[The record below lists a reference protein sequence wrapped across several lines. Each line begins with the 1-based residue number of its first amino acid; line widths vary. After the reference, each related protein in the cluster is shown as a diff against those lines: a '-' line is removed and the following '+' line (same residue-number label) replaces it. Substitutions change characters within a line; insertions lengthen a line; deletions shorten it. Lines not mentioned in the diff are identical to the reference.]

1 MHPLT
6 KFEYCPLCGSHHF
19 TVNGEKSRK
28 CENCGFEFF
37 MNPAAATV
45 AFILNSKGELL
56 VEKRKREPAKGMY
69 DLPGGFA
76 DMRETAEQGVRREVL
91 EETGLT
97 VNHVQYMFSLPNIYR
112 YSGVDIPTLDLF
124 FRCEVEDDTCLVPAD
139 DPTDYLNCRLFISF
153 LP

>member
-97 VNHVQYMFSLPNIYR
+97 VNHVQYMPAQRIPLQWRR
-112 YSGVDIPTLDLF
+112 YSHPRPVFPLRGRRRHLPGAR
-124 FRCEVEDDTCLVPAD
+124 RC
-139 DPTDYLNCRLFISF
+139 
-153 LP
+153 

>member
-1 MHPLT
+1 
-6 KFEYCPLCGSHHF
+6 
-19 TVNGEKSRK
+19 
-28 CENCGFEFF
+28 

-97 VNHVQYMFSLPNIYR
+97 VNHVQYMFSLPN
-112 YSGVDIPTLDLF
+112 V
-124 FRCEVEDDTCLVPAD
+124 
-139 DPTDYLNCRLFISF
+139 
-153 LP
+153 